1 METNLDYHDEYFY
14 RNCFIIIK
22 YTQKYL
28 ICYFGN
34 WQCSIKM
41 EKLEAS
47 VVIEHIESDKSGNQT
62 GMYGI
67 RCILMF
73 YTCVGLYSTSL
84 N

>member
-1 METNLDYHDEYFY
+1 
-14 RNCFIIIK
+14 
-22 YTQKYL
+22 
-28 ICYFGN
+28 
-34 WQCSIKM
+34 M